1 MPACTPV
8 AVRLLVVW
16 LLVACAAA
24 CRDAPAARDGA
35 GAGRPPTPIASA
47 PPPASTGGSAGASA
61 REGAAARRDLA
72 ADERCGGH
80 TLSRHVGWTD
90 AQLARRLRDQRDIA
104 AASTYTDR
112 ETAETAI
119 AAALAADAA
128 RVRRWTVRQGRRPN
142 LTVRY
147 RVPDDAPVGR
157 SLRRGAAAAEPCV
170 DLLVVLRW
178 REDLDDF
185 CVLTSYPEVR
195 R

>member
-1 MPACTPV
+1 MPACTPI

-47 PPPASTGGSAGASA
+47 APPASAGGSAGATA
-61 REGAAARRDLA
+61 REGTARRDLD

-90 AQLARRLRDQRDIA
+90 TQLARRLREQRDIA

-128 RVRRWTVRQGRRPN
+128 RVRRWTARQGRRPN

-147 RVPDDAPVGR
+147 RVPDAAPVGR
-157 SLRRGAAAAEPCV
+157 SLRRGADAAEPCV